1 MPGMATDLDAQVR
14 EIVDRV
20 AYLVLATIDPDGR
33 PRTSPVY
40 FSHDGYD
47 DLYWVSAPDSQHSR
61 NLLRDPRAAGVIFD
75 SSVPPGAG
83 ASAAYVTGT
92 AREIPEF
99 ELERRCER
107 AFHRL
112 VGTARPMKP
121 AELSGEAPLRL
132 YLMEV
137 EVWEAHL
144 PGGEAAAVDAE
155 ARVTGHPGG

>member
-1 MPGMATDLDAQVR
+1 MAMDLDAHVR

-20 AYLVLATIDPDGR
+20 PYLVLATTDPDGR

-40 FSHDGYD
+40 FSHDGYH

-75 SSVPPGAG
+75 STVPPGAG

-92 AREIPEF
+92 AREVPEF
-99 ELERRCER
+99 DLERRCEV

-112 VGTARPMKP
+112 VGTARAMKP

-144 PGGEAAAVDAE
+144 PGVDAAE
-155 ARVTGHPGG
+155 DAAEVRVEGHPER